1 MKYGSSPEDIDGSAY
16 VGPIEGGKISGEM
29 PVYIK
34 KFDSDEF
41 LSVTSLYGTFFN
53 LTELEESPKIP
64 DAITDMDSTFYGCTG
79 LNQAPEIPYSVTNLK
94 YTFYGCKSLTGNL
107 VINANIPNRNWSSY
121 SYCLTDVAIND
132 ECNLILSGNSLA
144 LEDIY
149 NTKSDNSNITLNK

>member
-16 VGPIEGGKISGEM
+16 VGPIKGGKISGEM

-79 LNQAPEIPYSVTNLK
+79 LNQAPEIPNNVK
-94 YTFYGCKSLTGNL
+94 YMFSDLF
-107 VINANIPNRNWSSY
+107 
-121 SYCLTDVAIND
+121 AI
-132 ECNLILSGNSLA
+132 
-144 LEDIY
+144 
-149 NTKSDNSNITLNK
+149 

>member
-53 LTELEESPKIP
+53 LTELEESPKIS